1 MVLVLDS
8 EGLSL
13 LLTVSV
19 LRVSRS
25 LPQRL
30 VLRVYRS
37 HPQRLVLIVAVQCQR
52 IVAVRCQRRVLRV
65 KWGYSDAYALPLL
78 ETGLLGLRWCGLE
91 LMLQA

>member
-52 IVAVRCQRRVLRV
+52 IVAVRCQRLSSTMPAVHGSTV
-65 KWGYSDAYALPLL
+65 PASSL
-78 ETGLLGLRWCGLE
+78 EGKMGLL
-91 LMLQA
+91 